1 MSIEIMLTMSFNKCM
16 RRLWKKRVI
25 NNMKRR
31 LWSKRVIKNIKREG
45 KEVVEEEEGNEDE
58 DDDEG
63 EEDEDD
69 DDDEEEEEANPTYG
83 TLRDGGM
90 KLIGYKNS
98 WASKIFAT
106 KNAVYDCVL
115 WSAIEQAHHKF
126 DAATVTAFAE
136 RAYPETDTFLLPFGE
151 MAITPN
157 DCYRITGL
165 PITGTSGRA
174 GYDPNMIFGALE
186 KLVEKC
192 LGWDSTKAQY
202 EFRKAAK
209 KPKRDDEHNPFN
221 ADRSTK
227 KMLKKIKLNTLFDE
241 FSGTRDKVLRGKL
254 VMTEEKLT
262 HHVTACAA
270 VNAHY
275 LQLLDPLDEVN
286 NYCWSIAVLSFVQAE
301 LRKDSRLKSLYFGG
315 LYTLVQVWVYD
326 HFPSLKLSHPHD
338 PWPYGKPTTC
348 KYEFL
353 NSQDKK
359 KEDKVLRLR
368 EKLDDLTLEDVVFH
382 PYAYNEDQYNIDVQP
397 IDFSPVAGY
406 NGPLFHPG
414 CCDEAGNQKH
424 RTEFCSQIPTPYVD
438 HWNNFYDY
446 MVPIEDLPNITN
458 DPTACEEGYI
468 EWYQNWSHPL
478 VINHVQRA
486 RAEKG
491 KTKMV
496 EKEAQRIMKNTP
508 KCGDEALML
517 WNAAVGPGNLLP
529 IRTNSPGG
537 QDYTC

>member
-1 MSIEIMLTMSFNKCM
+1 
-16 RRLWKKRVI
+16 
-25 NNMKRR
+25 
-31 LWSKRVIKNIKREG
+31 
-45 KEVVEEEEGNEDE
+45 
-58 DDDEG
+58 
-63 EEDEDD
+63 
-69 DDDEEEEEANPTYG
+69 
-83 TLRDGGM
+83 
-90 KLIGYKNS
+90 
-98 WASKIFAT
+98 
-106 KNAVYDCVL
+106 
-115 WSAIEQAHHKF
+115 
-126 DAATVTAFAE
+126 
-136 RAYPETDTFLLPFGE
+136 

-227 KMLKKIKLNTLFDE
+227 KMLKKIKKVGDDGGEAYTPCDCLYQLGTIFFPDT
-241 FSGTRDKVLRGKL
+241 SG
-254 VMTEEKLT
+254 
-262 HHVTACAA
+262 AA

-414 CCDEAGNQKH
+414 CCTMYNPRRVLRQCTCIQTIPDEDK
-424 RTEFCSQIPTPYVD
+424 F
-438 HWNNFYDY
+438 NFK
-446 MVPIEDLPNITN
+446 V
-458 DPTACEEGYI
+458 
-468 EWYQNWSHPL
+468 
-478 VINHVQRA
+478 
-486 RAEKG
+486 
-491 KTKMV
+491 TK
-496 EKEAQRIMKNTP
+496 RGTKNTELNFVP
-508 KCGDEALML
+508 KYQLHMWTTGTTFMII
-517 WNAAVGPGNLLP
+517 WFLLK
-529 IRTNSPGG
+529 IYRI
-537 QDYTC
+537 